1 MYLVQE
7 EPGDEDSVQEKR
19 MVRSLLDKYI
29 AVLQIA
35 RDDFLK
41 GENMY

>member
-1 MYLVQE
+1 MQE

-19 MVRSLLDKYI
+19 MVRSLLDMYF
-29 AVLQIA
+29 AMLQIA